1 MAISFPLSIAAFAD
15 TLPISSVR
23 WWLNAQQEFSG
34 LGSGEFLG
42 AELGP
47 SYYMGEITIAK
58 IDSREAIAIEADI
71 ASLDGSMNTFYLYDP
86 RAQYPRLD
94 PKGELLGA
102 STPSIQALFANNK
115 SMTIAGLPVGYQL
128 SKGDYLAFNYGSNPV
143 RRAFH
148 QIVEPAT
155 AGAGGVTPAFEIRPH
170 FRPGA
175 AIGLAVTLV
184 KPAAKVAIVPKS
196 FQAGTAKGS
205 MTEGMT
211 FQVQQVP

>member
-1 MAISFPLSIAAFAD
+1 MPVTFPLSLAAFAD
-15 TLPISSVR
+15 TLPITSVR
-23 WWLNAQQEFSG
+23 WWLNHQQEFSG

-47 SYYMGEITIAK
+47 SYFIGEITIAR

-71 ASLDGSMNTFYLYDP
+71 AALDGSMNAFFLYDP

-94 PKGELLGA
+94 PKGQLLGA
-102 STPSIQALFANNK
+102 STPTIQALIANNK
-115 SMTIAGLPVGYQL
+115 AMTITGLPAGYQL
-128 SKGDYLAFNYGSNPV
+128 SKGDYLSFDYGSNPV

-148 QIVEPAT
+148 QVVEPAV
-155 AGAGGVTPAFEIRPH
+155 ASAGGVTPAFEIRPH
-170 FRPGA
+170 FRPGVVS
-175 AIGLAVTLV
+175 GLAVTLV
-184 KPAAKVAIVPKS
+184 KPAAKVKIVPKS